1 MEYRSLAD
9 LNDTICRAIH
19 RIPRDVTLIV
29 GVPRSGLLAA
39 NLIALNLNVPLLDL
53 ESWLHGLAPHVGRTV
68 KGTMKAIGGPGRVL
82 VVDDSILSGESMVA
96 VRERVAAV
104 KPDADVLY
112 CAVYGVRDDHAEVD
126 FTLESV
132 AHPRIFQWNLMR
144 HNRLANACFDIDG
157 VLCFDPEQS
166 QNDDGAI
173 YEDFC
178 LNARPLLVPG
188 VRIGH
193 LVTSRLERFRPQT
206 EAWLDAQ
213 GIEYDRLWMI
223 DLPTAEERRRLKAHA
238 PHKARVYRETG
249 ACLFVESEDEQAQTI
264 AELSGL
270 PVLSIEGQRMVWPGG
285 EGVSRRRYA
294 QRWSN
299 PSYAPPRTPKAMAA
313 RIARGMLG
321 QGGYDALKGLVRGG
335 GRKATS

>member
-9 LNDTICRAIH
+9 LNDTVCRQID
-19 RIPRDVTLIV
+19 RIPPDVSLVV

-39 NLIALNLNVPLLDL
+39 NLIALNLNLPLLDL
-53 ESWLHGLAPHVGRTV
+53 EAWLHGLAPHVGRTV
-68 KGTMKAIGGPGRVL
+68 RSTMKARDRERVL
-82 VVDDSILSGESMVA
+82 VVDDSILSGESMVT
-96 VRERVAAV
+96 VRERVAAAR
-104 KPDADVLY
+104 PDADVLY
-112 CAVYGVRDDHAEVD
+112 CAVYGAGGDHPEVD
-126 FTLESV
+126 LTLESV

-144 HNRLANACFDIDG
+144 HNRLATACFDIDG
-157 VLCFDPEQS
+157 VLCADPEHHE
-166 QNDDGAI
+166 NDDGPL
-173 YEDFC
+173 YEQFV

-206 EAWLDAQ
+206 EAWLDAR

-249 ACLFVESEDEQAQTI
+249 ACLFVESEDRQAQTI

-270 PVLSIEGQRMVWPGG
+270 PVLSIEGQRMVWPDGSG
-285 EGVSRRRYA
+285 AASRRRHA
-294 QRWSN
+294 QRWTS
-299 PSYAPPRTPKAMAA
+299 PAPAARTPKAMAA
-313 RIARGMLG
+313 RIARVALG
-321 QGGYDALKGLVRGG
+321 PAGYAALKGFVRGG
-335 GRKATS
+335 ASKATS